1 MSQENPHSLFSGTRI
16 ANVKDILL
24 MVFVGVLIVSYMFVK
39 NLIQGNVAEQAPDTV
54 VNNALFSISIS
65 IILYVVFRVMFR
77 YLNTHYPWLK
87 SIGKRLQIQVL
98 LVVGLSSTIMALF
111 TWLWYLLFFDG
122 CFSRSS
128 FFSNIII
135 AVLISL
141 LINAIYEG
149 VNLFRQLK
157 DSQIETEKLKR
168 QNIES
173 HFETLKN
180 QVGPHFLFN
189 SLNTLLALI
198 EEDTLQAKEFVKKLA
213 TYYRYALQVNERD
226 VVELTTETALVKSY
240 VFLLE
245 SRFGDNLKVYFD
257 LPEQFDNKGIVP
269 LSMQMLVEN
278 AVKHNVISNAYPLNI
293 QIGIKDGFIFVENS
307 KRKKDALEQS
317 NRIGL
322 ENIRNRYQ
330 LLAGK
335 DIRVESE
342 HPDYFR
348 VELPLIELV
357 K

>member
-1 MSQENPHSLFSGTRI
+1 MSKENKHGLFSGTHI
-16 ANVKDILL
+16 ANLKDILL

-39 NLIQGNVAEQAPDTV
+39 NLIQGNVAEQEPNTV

-65 IILYVVFRVMFR
+65 IVLYVVFRVMFR
-77 YLNTHYPWLK
+77 YLNLYYPWLN
-87 SIGKRLQIQVL
+87 SIGKRLRIQIVL
-98 LVVGLSSTIMALF
+98 VIFLSASIMAIF
-111 TWLWYLLFFDG
+111 TWTWYQLFFDG
-122 CFSRSS
+122 CYSTSS

-141 LINAIYEG
+141 LINAVYEG
-149 VNLFRQLK
+149 INLYRQLK
-157 DSQIETEKLKR
+157 DSQVETEKLKR

-198 EEDTLQAKEFVKKLA
+198 DEDTEQAKEFVKKLA

-226 VVELTTETALVKSY
+226 VVELAIETDLVKSY

-245 SRFGDNLKVYFD
+245 SRFGSNLKVHFD
-257 LPEQFDNKGIVP
+257 LPEAYAKVGIVP
-269 LSMQMLVEN
+269 LAMQMLVEN
-278 AVKHNVISNAYPLNI
+278 AVKHNVISAAHPLNI
-293 QIGIKDGFIFVENS
+293 HIGIEKDYLVVQNN

-335 DIRVESE
+335 SIRVENDKS
-342 HPDYFR
+342 DYFR
-348 VELPLIELV
+348 VELPLIDLT